1 MNNCKP
7 RILIVD
13 DDLQVGLKLQEIFK
27 PLGYHVQILEGI
39 GEVLLERAKEAAIQF
54 CPHIAVVDLDLLDE
68 HGHDTSGL
76 KLLASLRS
84 ARCILY
90 SNYLTHQ
97 LTLEMKRL
105 YPTITWVSKKSSPQ
119 LLVNEVE
126 HAALENCAC
135 RRGCSLQ
142 GPASGVMPAIVSAL
156 LEDHGDV
163 PPAIVD
169 DVLCQLFPD
178 NSEIWLDSIGGE
190 VVMPDKVS
198 WGRSAVLKVFPD
210 ALEPVVVK
218 LCPARR
224 IAREEANYR
233 QYVRKRLRGH
243 FYAQLERTV
252 EFWQL
257 GGVVYTIVGSPLHHL
272 SSFKKYYQNETDPE
286 FILRPLRHFF
296 SEVWSRHYSQSESAR
311 GQSLF
316 EIYDSG
322 LKLTRRLET
331 SNREERRHFAGL
343 STSLLNPVAWV
354 LKHAGVGLMPD
365 VRTAVT
371 HGDLHGENL
380 FVDREHAW
388 AIDFERTGPGHILRD
403 FVELE
408 YDIVAR
414 LTHFP
419 TEDLSLFHEFA
430 TVLVDSTE
438 LATPLRP
445 TGRIQTEP
453 NLSKAL
459 QVITGLRELAYR
471 ETRCAD
477 IREYFWGL
485 LLDALFVA
493 SLVAEDSVR
502 RERTLLLAS
511 VICSR
516 LSS

>member
-1 MNNCKP
+1 MTDYKP

-13 DDLQVGLKLQEIFK
+13 DDPRVGLDLQAFFK
-27 PLGYHVQILEGI
+27 PLGYQVEIIEGI
-39 GEVLLERAKEAAIQF
+39 GEALIESAEKAAARF
-54 CPHIAVVDLDLLDE
+54 CPHVAVVDLDLLDE
-68 HGHDTSGL
+68 RGKDTSGL

-84 ARCILY
+84 AHCILY
-90 SNYLTHQ
+90 SSNLTPQ
-97 LTLEMKRL
+97 LVLGVKRQ
-105 YPTITWVSKKSSPQ
+105 YPTASWVEKKSAPQ
-119 LLVNEVE
+119 LLVDEVE
-126 HAALENCAC
+126 RATRENCAC
-135 RRGCSLQ
+135 RRECLMQ

-156 LEDHGDV
+156 LENDEDV
-163 PPAIVD
+163 PPAIVN

-210 ALEPVVVK
+210 TLEPVVVK
-218 LCPARR
+218 LCPSRR
-224 IAREEANYR
+224 IAKEEANYR

-272 SSFKKYYQNETDPE
+272 SSFKKYYRKETDPE

-296 SEVWSRHYSQSESAR
+296 SEVWSRHYSHSESAR

-316 EIYDSG
+316 EIYDAE
-322 LKLTRRLET
+322 LNLRRRLENA
-331 SNREERRHFAGL
+331 NREERRHFVGL
-343 STSLLNPVAWV
+343 SASLLNPVAWV

-414 LTHFP
+414 LTYFP

-445 TGRIQTEP
+445 IGRIQTEP

-493 SLVAEDSVR
+493 SLVPEDSVR